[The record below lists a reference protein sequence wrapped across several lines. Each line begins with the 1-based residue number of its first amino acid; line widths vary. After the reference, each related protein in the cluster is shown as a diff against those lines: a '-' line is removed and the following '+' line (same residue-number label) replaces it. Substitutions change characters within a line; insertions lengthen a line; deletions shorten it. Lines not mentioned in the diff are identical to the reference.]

1 MSRSLAPAL
10 VTAADLMEL
19 DADSEPLPGDK
30 RKGFIERY
38 IHGEIYR
45 ARPEVMA
52 VVHSHSASV
61 IPFGA
66 TRTRLRPIYHMGSF
80 LWSGAPVFD
89 IRKVREENDLLIRD
103 RPLGKALA
111 GTLAKCNCVLMRG
124 HGMTV
129 IGDSVPEAV
138 FRAIYTEMNAR
149 MQLQAT
155 QLEGPDRVPQRRGG
169 QALARL
175 RTAARSSGR
184 GSCGKGRLAGE
195 VGLDQLIVR
204 QQAEVQLQAL
214 YPVGV
219 RGNAD
224 RVIEKH
230 HGRILDDQ
238 PLGLRQQPVLRRALR
253 QPQRFVDGLI
263 ERRAAIVREVG
274 GSRRSGV
281 EKRKQEALRIGCAH
295 IPAVKEHVAFAL
307 AHGGDDFRP
316 ARLADQFNLDPDS
329 PQIALDGSG
338 DLGGES
344 QRAVVND
351 PEGWDRGKAVLT

>member
-1 MSRSLAPAL
+1 MKKPKLSASRALIDDLVAASRILAQHEVLDAYGHVSARSDKSPERFVMSRSLAPAL

-111 GTLAKCNCVLMRG
+111 GRLANCNCVLMRG

-155 QLEGPDRVPQRRGG
+155 QLEGP
-169 QALARL
+169 
-175 RTAARSSGR
+175 
-184 GSCGKGRLAGE
+184 
-195 VGLDQLIVR
+195 
-204 QQAEVQLQAL
+204 
-214 YPVGV
+214 
-219 RGNAD
+219 
-224 RVIEKH
+224 IEFLSDEE
-230 HGRILDDQ
+230 G
-238 PLGLRQQPVLRRALR
+238 
-253 QPQRFVDGLI
+253 
-263 ERRAAIVREVG
+263 
-274 GSRRSGV
+274 RRSQASNRGTL
-281 EKRKQEALRIGCAH
+281 ERPWQLWKRMINRK
-295 IPAVKEHVAFAL
+295 
-307 AHGGDDFRP
+307 
-316 ARLADQFNLDPDS
+316 S
-329 PQIALDGSG
+329 S
-338 DLGGES
+338 
-344 QRAVVND
+344 
-351 PEGWDRGKAVLT
+351 